1 MSPPPAAPPVLDDVR
16 LTELQDMLGPVID
29 EVLRAWLQDTPRTL
43 QTVYRAL
50 HHGELG
56 AAICAVHALKGSC
69 SNVGAA
75 SLSASAQAL
84 ECALREGGAD
94 CSAATIAVAQ
104 LDGEYDNA
112 ARLITA
118 RFRL

>member
-1 MSPPPAAPPVLDDVR
+1 
-16 LTELQDMLGPVID
+16 
-29 EVLRAWLQDTPRTL
+29 VLRAWLNDTPRTL
-43 QTVYRAL
+43 RSVHQAL
-50 HHGELG
+50 RDGELG
-56 AAICAVHALKGSC
+56 NAICAAHALKGSC

-94 CSAATIAVAQ
+94 CSAATIALAQ